1 MTREGDSG
9 VVVPGWQLIVRGQLS
24 PFLFVFGIF
33 FCLVPAR
40 WHFVTDF
47 SICLSDGK
55 GIGWGDFDSAW
66 GVALQNVP
74 TSYSL
79 RKVKNKIEDFR
90 VSAVI
95 KMRWNLFLCSSG
107 SDVFLFIVWW
117 FRFSLLAH
125 GLFAADV
132 KPIAIERGGRFLP

>member
-1 MTREGDSG
+1 MTREGG
-9 VVVPGWQLIVRGQLS
+9 NGRCCAGMAIARQRPAVPFPVCFWNI
-24 PFLFVFGIF
+24 

-66 GVALQNVP
+66 GFALQNVP

-125 GLFAADV
+125 GLFATDV

>member
-1 MTREGDSG
+1 MVLVGILNDTGKGGTG
-9 VVVPGWQLIVRGQLS
+9 VVVPGWQLLVRGQLS
-24 PFLFVFGIF
+24 PFLFVSGIF

-40 WHFVTDF
+40 WHFLTDF

-66 GVALQNVP
+66 GFALQNVP

-90 VSAVI
+90 VSSVI

-107 SDVFLFIVWW
+107 SDVFWGSSSGGSGFHCSRTV
-117 FRFSLLAH
+117 SLPQMSSQL
-125 GLFAADV
+125 L
-132 KPIAIERGGRFLP
+132 

>member
-1 MTREGDSG
+1 MTWGRGGTG
-9 VVVPGWQLIVRGQLS
+9 VVVPGWQLLVRGQLPLS
-24 PFLFVFGIF
+24 CLFLEYF

-66 GVALQNVP
+66 GFALQNVP

-107 SDVFLFIVWW
+107 SDVFWGSSSGGSSFHCSRMV
-117 FRFSLLAH
+117 SLPQMSSQL
-125 GLFAADV
+125 L
-132 KPIAIERGGRFLP
+132 

>member
-1 MTREGDSG
+1 MGKGGGTG
-9 VVVPGWQLIVRGQLS
+9 VVVPLMAIARQRPAV
-24 PFLFVFGIF
+24 PFLFVSGIF

-66 GVALQNVP
+66 GFALQNVP

-107 SDVFLFIVWW
+107 SDVFGGSSSGGSGFHGSRMV
-117 FRFSLLAH
+117 SLPQMSSQL
-125 GLFAADV
+125 L
-132 KPIAIERGGRFLP
+132 